1 MNKRPVSYLQ
11 KDPRWRDKPYRVPG
25 EASTVGSAGCGPS
38 CAAMVI
44 ETLTRAG
51 IARPQGSNGAA
62 QEPGRTYTPEDACRW
77 SVDHGYKALRQGT
90 YYSYFKPQL
99 AAFGIDC
106 GQLGGG
112 SAYGNPDH
120 PNHKRALELLKE
132 GYYLIACMGKGNWT
146 STGHFILV
154 WWADDIDSA
163 LAESNRAWPLDGAIA
178 RSIHIN
184 DPNSTRADRVQGDPD
199 EFFRQVKY
207 YWWVDARKYNN
218 EEDIMT
224 GKEIYDAL
232 QSYLA
237 EQPAP
242 DWARG
247 ELEEAK
253 RLGITDGSR
262 PMQLIPR
269 YQAAIMAK
277 RAAER

>member
-1 MNKRPVSYLQ
+1 MNKQPVSYLQ
-11 KDPRWRDKPYRVPG
+11 TDPRWRDKPYRAPG
-25 EASTVGSAGCGPS
+25 ESSTVGSAGCGPS

-44 ETLTRAG
+44 ETLTG
-51 IARPQGSNGAA
+51 Q
-62 QEPGRTYTPEDACRW
+62 TYTPEDACNW
-77 SVDHGYKALRQGT
+77 SVQHGYKALRQGT

-106 GQLGGG
+106 GQLSGG
-112 SAYGNPDH
+112 SAYGSPDH
-120 PNHKRALELLKE
+120 PNHKRASALLKE

-154 WWADDIDSA
+154 WWADSK
-163 LAESNRAWPLDGAIA
+163 
-178 RSIHIN
+178 IHIN
-184 DPNSTRADRVQGDPD
+184 DPNSTRADRVEGDPD
-199 EFFRQVKY
+199 AFFRQVKY
-207 YWWVDARKYNN
+207 YWWVDAREFNK

-224 GKEIYDAL
+224 VKEIYDAL

-237 EQPAP
+237 EQPTP
-242 DWARG
+242 DWARA

-253 RLGITDGSR
+253 ELGITDGAR